1 MSMLTIGIIMMIAGF
16 IGVLI
21 CAKRQR
27 SNPAIQPVALLCA
40 LVMLGGLGIYAY
52 DVMSGSS
59 GSSGME
65 AGRIYYC
72 SIADRAGT
80 TLKSVAP
87 GKKAVYVVDPGMMGS
102 ETARKALE
110 TFKKAYGSDDVELAT
125 IEVPSDYE
133 ESGMDIFTILDAK
146 HIDALVAANPDAGV
160 FVMDIG
166 LPEKANRIKALNL
179 APDKRPAFFLTN
191 MGPIGGKALKKLI
204 KDGKLAG
211 VVTGKSGKRDPD
223 YEPDED
229 KLAEAFDRLYVV
241 VDKNNLKEHED
252 NL

>member
-1 MSMLTIGIIMMIAGF
+1 MSMLSLGIILMIAGF
-16 IGVLI
+16 VGVLV

-27 SNPAIQPVALLCA
+27 SNPSMQPVAMLCA
-40 LVMLGGLGIYAY
+40 LVMLSGLGIYAY

-87 GKKAVYVVDPGMMGS
+87 GKKAVYVVDPGMLSS
-102 ETARKALE
+102 ETAQKALE
-110 TFKKAYGSDDVELAT
+110 TFKKAYGSDDVELAS
-125 IEVPSDYE
+125 IAVPADYE
-133 ESGMDIFTILDAK
+133 ESGMDLFSFLEAK

-166 LPEKANRIKALNL
+166 LPEKANQIKAFAL
-179 APDKRPAFFLTN
+179 AADKRPVFFLTN
-191 MGPIGGKALKKLI
+191 MGPCGGKVLKKLI

-241 VDKNNLKEHED
+241 VNKDNLKDHEQD
-252 NL
+252 L